1 MMDNQEMQRQFQAA
15 KQMAGQNG
23 ISGVVYLD
31 VDQDK
36 GSFRMKFKVTPAEEQ
51 SSLRHCPDEP
61 GIGFASHY
69 PRNEKRG
76 GKQWIISAIHS
87 VT

>member
-15 KQMAGQNG
+15 KQMAGQRG

-51 SSLRHCPDEP
+51 SKLVSGLAYVIAQMSQAFGLQVNTREAKTEEVNN
-61 GIGFASHY
+61 G
-69 PRNEKRG
+69 
-76 GKQWIISAIHS
+76 
-87 VT
+87 